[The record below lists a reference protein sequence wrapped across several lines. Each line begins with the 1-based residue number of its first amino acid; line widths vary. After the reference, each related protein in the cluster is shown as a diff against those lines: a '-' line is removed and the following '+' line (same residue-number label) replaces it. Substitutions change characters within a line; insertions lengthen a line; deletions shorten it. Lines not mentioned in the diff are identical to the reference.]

1 MQWFVVKYRKPDGA
15 MAEAEFEAADR
26 PSLFNLLAEKNIT
39 AISVASDRVDKKPR
53 PHMRQAKGA
62 SVNVSRGLIAGLIVV
77 VVAVAAWYFLSPSP
91 ASVPEVTPEKA
102 PKLRPD
108 NAKPISKSAEPEAVK
123 AEEQPEDTNDPRR
136 IVEVVSVTTNKGF
149 GTISMNVRCA
159 DGTTGIVVKPTYKP
173 TFRHRTDQLLQM
185 TLCANPNVPIPPM
198 PMVGGGAHDKE
209 FLESLNDEIVIEDED
224 SDVVR
229 NQKAI
234 VINARAQIKDLM
246 DKGYHFDEII
256 EDYRRLTSE
265 NLEIRNEAMRELNAI
280 HAAGDTQGERAYQI
294 RIDAALQQMGIDP
307 LDNPMTPDERRAMR
321 AERRA
326 MRELEKQN
334 NEENDNGH

>member
-1 MQWFVVKYRKPDGA
+1 MAWFVVKYRKQDGT
-15 MAEAEFEAADR
+15 MTEAEFEAADR
-26 PSLFNLLAEKNIT
+26 PALFKLLAQRNIT
-39 AISVASDRVDKKPR
+39 AISVASDRVGKKNR
-53 PHMRQAKGA
+53 PHTRQAKGA
-62 SVNVSRGLIAGLIVV
+62 SSHVSRGLIAGLIVV
-77 VVAVAAWYFLSPSP
+77 AVAVATWYFLSPSP
-91 ASVPEVTPEKA
+91 VSAPEVTPEKA
-102 PKLRPD
+102 PTLLPD
-108 NAKPISKSAEPEAVK
+108 NAKPIPKRTAPEAVK
-123 AEEQPEDTNDPRR
+123 EVEQPEDTNDPHR

-209 FLESLNDEIVIEDED
+209 FLESLNDEIVIEDDD

-280 HAAGDTQGERAYQI
+280 HAAGDVQGERAYQI

-326 MRELEKQN
+326 QRELEKQN
-334 NEENDNGH
+334 NKEKDNER